1 LKETSD
7 RAGRTGPSQGENKMK
22 ILRTITTA
30 LLLLVAASIYVQA
43 EDRPI
48 VRATVPFDFTV
59 GNKTLPA
66 GTYTVSVVRPHDV
79 LKLQDVDGR
88 NAALVN
94 SDHSIMLD
102 GSKNT
107 SLVFQRVGS
116 YYFLTQV
123 WQSGN
128 EVGHELRPGDL
139 NRELVGTEKSTE
151 STTVLV
157 GSDSR

>member
-1 LKETSD
+1 M
-7 RAGRTGPSQGENKMK
+7 RT
-22 ILRTITTA
+22 LRIITTA
-30 LLLLVAASIYVQA
+30 LLLLAAASIYVQA

-59 GNKTLPA
+59 ANKTLPA
-66 GTYTVSVVRPHDV
+66 GTYTVSVVRPYDV

-102 GSKNT
+102 GSQDS
-107 SLVFQRVGS
+107 SLVFQRVGN

-128 EVGHELRPGDL
+128 ETGHELRRGDL
-139 NRELVGTEKSTE
+139 IRELSGAENSTE